1 MAKYGARESFWALWK
16 DGASDTDVKK
26 LPQYGEKKTFGQLN
40 KVTDSPNFNEGSLPG
55 DDQIAL
61 YEKNYKDG
69 TVDAESVYLPMVD
82 AATMLGAAHTETG
95 LAYGDDDKPPYIGY
109 GFLTHHV
116 GKGKKH
122 YQVVFYPKL
131 KASPT
136 AETYE
141 TRGDNLTFATD
152 KISFHWESPACGKY
166 KIIADFD
173 TLEDA
178 RKYRDDLFAGTA
190 TVAGLTAPEVP
201 GNAE

>member
-1 MAKYGARESFWALWK
+1 MAKYGARESFWASWK
-16 DGASDTDVKK
+16 EGASDTDATK

-61 YEKNYKDG
+61 YEKNFKDG
-69 TVDAESVYLPMVD
+69 TVDAESVYLPMAD
-82 AATMLGAAHTETG
+82 AAVMLGAAAGENG
-95 LAYGDDDKPPYIGY
+95 LAHGDDDRPPYIGY

-116 GKGKKH
+116 SKDKKY

-152 KISFHWESPACGKY
+152 KISFHWESPACRKY
-166 KIIADFD
+166 KIIEDFP
-173 TLEDA
+173 TLEAAQQFRDA
-178 RKYRDDLFAGTA
+178 LFAGTA
-190 TVAGLTAPEVP
+190 TVPGLPNPAAGE
-201 GNAE
+201 